1 MKVFLDG
8 NFNIKSVTDDV
19 GEAIVR
25 GSNSFD
31 KLYVY
36 VPTSVISDYT
46 TISPLYA
53 VKRADGRELGKYA
66 TLTNHASDGD
76 AVDNYYGWY
85 GFFDK
90 RDICVSGPLEI
101 TISFLL
107 VKNGI
112 ASEKS
117 VCKVTVDI
125 KDGVMVGD
133 DVLILDN
140 GDWLSLKAS
149 IEALVTNLANKADRT
164 NSQQTITGDKFYG
177 SYADIIEIV
186 SNTVEALSAVI
197 TNLTV
202 QENITAGNINATT
215 INGTTI
221 KQDNNAVLDV
231 RDIVDSFIS
240 ESTTKALSAKKG
252 KELKYLVDTKVARAD
267 VVNNLTD
274 TSINKPLS
282 AKQGKIL
289 KDEIDYIYTLLD
301 SDDTSLDELQEI
313 VTYIKNNKSLIDGI
327 TTSKV
332 SVSDIVDNLNSNDTN
347 KPLSAKQGHILK
359 GLINNLQ
366 TAINNTYTKSETDDL
381 LDDKADKST
390 TYTKDDV
397 DDKLALKQ
405 NITIPTI
412 TIAGVNYTNLE
423 QAIGALNEYAKTI
436 EQVIGSISGT
446 DTSIVT
452 KLTQLE
458 TNLSNLNTA
467 WNTFISGTSADNI
480 INTLSEIQ
488 DKLSDIDD
496 EIEAIFKI
504 KNIKSIDLGSLTW
517 SSSVFGFTGYYTT
530 TALPDYDESLIT
542 ITSIPTIYTKKFPLV
557 VSVTDLQAGDDN
569 IEAITLNKAGAIAV
583 RTTNYSSA
591 SEFKA
596 ALDGVMLYYST
607 EIKEVEKTA
616 NKSLYHLGAFDTI
629 SGNTITRQTYYT
641 TLTKADNWVLNS
653 NGTIYYNTKSSGF
666 IVSPSGDNVKG
677 VAYCDKLELVK
688 YDDLYS
694 QSKTS
699 GIAISANGNIAI
711 SVSDYANLTSIV
723 VQCKLTTSY
732 TESVIEGESIL
743 PLDSNMAN
751 KIRQDVVE
759 RLNLLK
765 VYDFVLQRN
774 RANVSF
780 SNNRLNISIGAN
792 VSDAVYLPCNILA
805 NNTYT
810 LSFNINNLEIS
821 DIYLSTTTDDSES
834 GLFQRITNSVSSGSY
849 TFTASANAPYI
860 RFWITFTN
868 SEQNGYISNIM
879 LTKSN
884 HPYPYEPYHA
894 NKHITDDEA
903 TLLKQEE
910 EKCSN
915 LFGQSLY
922 QGGWDYD
929 NNRTKYSSAI
939 RVCNDTQTIVSPSTT
954 YTITN
959 SGNKQMSIQ
968 YRTSAGAIISGSN
981 WQNNNYT
988 FTTPSNCSMIDII
1001 FRNSDDSNLTPSQVG
1016 NVMLNKGSTPEP
1028 YQEWYGEIVH
1038 TKDIDPVLLWENPNP
1053 NSAYSG
1059 DVLTIPTLP
1068 NYKYLVIQFKTGDY
1082 EYTMKLPRGS
1092 SNNEFRSFLQSA
1104 GYYNSNY
1111 TIGIRMVEQQ
1121 PSTQTYLYIGSGANQ
1136 TTVTSDN
1143 NMCVPTKI
1151 YGTNIL

>member
-332 SVSDIVDNLNSNDTN
+332 SVSDIVDNLNSDDSN

-359 GLINNLQ
+359 GLIDNLQ
-366 TAINNTYTKSETDDL
+366 TAINNCYTKSEADAL
-381 LDDKADKST
+381 LDNKADKTT

-397 DDKLALKQ
+397 DGKLALKQ
-405 NITIPTI
+405 NVTIPTI

-423 QAIGALNEYAKTI
+423 QAIGALNDYAKTI
-436 EQVIGSISGT
+436 EQVVGSITGS

-452 KLTQLE
+452 RLTQLE

-467 WNTFISGTSADNI
+467 WNNFISGTSADNI

-517 SSSVFGFTGYYTT
+517 SSSAFSFAGYYTT
-530 TALPDYDESLIT
+530 TALPDYDKSLIT

-557 VSVTDLQAGDDN
+557 VSVSDLQAGDDN
-569 IEAITLNKAGAIAV
+569 IEAITLNTAGAIAV

-616 NKSLYHLGAFDTI
+616 NKSLYHLGAYD
-629 SGNTITRQTYYT
+629 SADGKTRQTGVLYGKDLSSLSVAEYGNITYYKIPKPKSA
-641 TLTKADNWVLNS
+641 LDY
-653 NGTIYYNTKSSGF
+653 GIYSYNAINNKY
-666 IVSPSGDNVKG
+666 P
-677 VAYCDKLELVK
+677 K
-688 YDDLYS
+688 YDGSNWNSTECIGKISGYAETANYWVGFTKGTTQAQALADFQDLILQY
-694 QSKTS
+694 
-699 GIAISANGNIAI
+699 
-711 SVSDYANLTSIV
+711 
-723 VQCKLTTSY
+723 KLATPY
-732 TESVIEGESIL
+732 TDTPIEGESIL
-743 PLDSNMAN
+743 PLDTTMAN
-751 KIRQDVVE
+751 KIRQDVVDS
-759 RLNLLK
+759 LNTFNFDIFNK
-765 VYDFVLQRN
+765 K
-774 RANVSF
+774 SF
-780 SNNRLNISIGAN
+780 TTSG
-792 VSDAVYLPCNILA
+792 
-805 NNTYT
+805 NTYSQFT
-810 LSFNINNLEIS
+810 FEVWNDSSLTSQETVFRIWYDGSYPDNKTATISTSKTYYCRIGINGNVADDKTSLKQ
-821 DIYLSTTTDDSES
+821 IYIKKGTYTFS
-834 GLFQRITNSVSSGSY
+834 GLFTTINANAY
-849 TFTASANAPYI
+849 TFSGLMFNAG
-860 RFWITFTN
+860 
-868 SEQNGYISNIM
+868 S
-879 LTKSN
+879 

-894 NKHITDDEA
+894 RKHITDEEA
-903 TLLKQEE
+903 TLLKRETV
-910 EKCSN
+910 KCRNLVNESALSN
-915 LFGQSLY
+915 DIAIDGAN
-922 QGGWDYD
+922 GGAVSYSGYRASEYFIPITPNTYYSKTTNIQVYFYD
-929 NNRTKYSSAI
+929 SNYNY
-939 RVCNDTQTIVSPSTT
+939 
-954 YTITN
+954 ITN
-959 SGNKQMSIQ
+959 SQVPYTDVTFLSPS
-968 YRTSAGAIISGSN
+968 SATYLRIECNSLSG
-981 WQNNNYT
+981 Q
-988 FTTPSNCSMIDII
+988 I
-1001 FRNSDDSNLTPSQVG
+1001 
-1016 NVMLNKGSTPEP
+1016 MLNKGSKAKSYSE
-1028 YQEWYGEIVH
+1028 YYGELVH